1 MKKNCLF
8 SFFLNLLENSFVQ
21 KKRSFRSFEQFKIN
35 TNEKNIL
42 IWWKGGEVAVRLG
55 NKRCPNPFFS
65 KCFTWDTPERLVEKI
80 LMGRNGFQGSRVVLE
95 QRRRYPSF
103 AKVRIIKYIKK
114 EDSEGGGK
122 GR

>member
-1 MKKNCLF
+1 MVEGWWVKN
-8 SFFLNLLENSFVQ
+8 VQ
-21 KKRSFRSFEQFKIN
+21 
-35 TNEKNIL
+35 IL
-42 IWWKGGEVAVRLG
+42 
-55 NKRCPNPFFS
+55 FFS

-114 EDSEGGGK
+114 ENSEEGGGEIK
-122 GR
+122 GERGYD